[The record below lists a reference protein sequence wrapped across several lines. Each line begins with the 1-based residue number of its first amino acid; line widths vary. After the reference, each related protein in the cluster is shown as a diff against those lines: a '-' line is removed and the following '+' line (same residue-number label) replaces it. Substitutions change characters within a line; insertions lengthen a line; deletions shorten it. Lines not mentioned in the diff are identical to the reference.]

1 MYSTIFM
8 IIAGFCLLL
17 AGLHFFIKEKHD
29 KDSRKVYGSM
39 LLIGIVVIITNFLK
53 FNL

>member
-1 MYSTIFM
+1 MYFTIFM
-8 IIAGFCLLL
+8 IIAGFYLLL

-39 LLIGIVVIITNFLK
+39 TLIGAIIVIINIFK
-53 FNL
+53 I